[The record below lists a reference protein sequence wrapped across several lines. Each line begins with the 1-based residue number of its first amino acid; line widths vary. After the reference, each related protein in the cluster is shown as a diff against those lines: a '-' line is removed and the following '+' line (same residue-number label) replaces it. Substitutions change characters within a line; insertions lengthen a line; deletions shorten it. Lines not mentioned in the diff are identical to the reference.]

1 MSAGPPPGSPESTP
15 ESSDQGLAARVG
27 RAVAWNA
34 VQLWGYNVVS
44 LVVFVILGRLLTPRD
59 FGLAA
64 AAMVVIWFM
73 RIVVDAGF
81 SRLLVQRSEID
92 RTYVDTA
99 FGVAAVLGVIF
110 TALTVAL
117 APVLAALFSEPRL
130 TNLIRALSVIF
141 IFVALDSI
149 PTSLLQRELRWRA
162 LAVRRLGA
170 TVVSAGVAVW
180 LAASGA
186 GAWALVAQQIV
197 LEGLTV
203 GLLWLVTRWRPGFH
217 LTRTA
222 FVELLGFGG
231 RYSALR
237 VLGYLGANVDNFLIA
252 IFLGPIALGY
262 YVIAYRVFTVL
273 NELFVQTVNNVALPA
288 FSRLQHEPA
297 RLNAMFNQV
306 CGAAALVAF
315 PTYALL
321 AISAGQ
327 LIPAVFGTKWHTSV
341 PVLELL
347 TLAGA
352 AQAQLAFTSS
362 YVIAIG
368 LIRRELPWTVVVTL
382 AELVGFAAAV
392 HFGIVA
398 VAAALAIVLTVAW
411 PIRLLF
417 LRAWGGLS
425 LRSYANG
432 LTAPVIATVVMA
444 VLVVP
449 LHLAA
454 PFSTSATLVEE
465 LMLGLATYIVALFVM
480 APEQIRGAWRLLR
493 ARS

>member
-1 MSAGPPPGSPESTP
+1 
-15 ESSDQGLAARVG
+15 VG

-34 VQLWGYNVVS
+34 VQLWGYNLVS
-44 LVVFVILGRLLTPRD
+44 LVVFVVLGRLLTPRD

-81 SRLLVQRSEID
+81 GRLLVQRAEID

-99 FGVAAVLGVIF
+99 FGAAALLGVVF
-110 TALTVAL
+110 TGVTVAL
-117 APVLAALFSEPRL
+117 APVLAALFNEPRL

-141 IFVALDSI
+141 IFVALDSV
-149 PTSLLQRELRWRA
+149 PTALLQRELRWRA
-162 LAVRRLGA
+162 LAIRRLGA
-170 TVVSAGVAVW
+170 TAVSAGVAVW

-186 GAWALVAQQIV
+186 GAWALVAQQII

-203 GLLWLVTRWRPGFH
+203 GLLLLVTRWRPAFH
-217 LTRTA
+217 LARSA
-222 FVELLGFGG
+222 FRELLAFGA

-237 VLGYLGANVDNFLIA
+237 ILGYLGANVDNFLIA
-252 IFLGPIALGY
+252 IFIGPVALGY

-288 FSRLQHEPA
+288 FSRLQDEPR
-297 RLNAMFNQV
+297 RLNAMFHQV
-306 CGAAALVAF
+306 CAAAALFAF
-315 PTYALL
+315 PIYTLL

-327 LIPAVFGTKWHTSV
+327 LIPAVFGPKWHTSV

-347 TLAGA
+347 TVAGV

-368 LIRRELPWTVVVTL
+368 LIKRELPWTIAVTI
-382 AELVGFAAAV
+382 AELVGFAATV

-398 VAAALAIVLTVAW
+398 VAAALAVVLTVAW
-411 PIRLLF
+411 PVRLLF
-417 LRAWGGLS
+417 LHAWGGLS
-425 LRSYANG
+425 LRTYARA
-432 LTAPVIATVVMA
+432 LTPAVTATA
-444 VLVVP
+444 ALALVALP

-454 PFSTSATLVEE
+454 PFSTGATLAVE
-465 LMLGLATYIVALFVM
+465 LVAGALAYIVVLVVV
-480 APEQIRGAWRLLR
+480 APNQIRGAWTVIR
-493 ARS
+493 ARA